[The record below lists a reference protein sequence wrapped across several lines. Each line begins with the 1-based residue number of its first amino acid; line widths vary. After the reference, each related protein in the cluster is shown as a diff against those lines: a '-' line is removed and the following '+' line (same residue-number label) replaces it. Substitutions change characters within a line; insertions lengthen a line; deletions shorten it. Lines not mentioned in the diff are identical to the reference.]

1 MKYKFSKI
9 NIVKTTLSWF
19 LFALF
24 LSLFLLV
31 FILSDSVFLSE
42 GIEVLACLGI
52 AMGTALISFCSAF
65 TSYEKKAF
73 SIEERN
79 GEKILIVYK
88 GEEEYRTINLSEAIG
103 INILKSKLFKTRT
116 VKITNGD
123 DLFTMY
129 ISEKVYN
136 EISSELPYYFKSKKE
151 SLVEIKSGYKLKTL
165 AMKLC
170 VIAFYGFLAILI
182 FVPSIMGAIKGIS
195 HRYNVSDFSYE
206 KSKHVAIIVS
216 FILMGICLAGY
227 TIFFFIKFFAFKDY
241 KIRIDDKFT
250 IEYKRLSLQKINYDA
265 KTIIGI
271 KRVRSVFSFLFGLEA
286 LYIIWQNADKEGIH
300 NDCIPFCLK
309 KEDCDKIERVLTGDE
324 NSPKVRNSKKTLL
337 YCIFPCVLSFAVT
350 LVASFFYGFS
360 LMLLVTLPAFYYVG
374 YFRNRYYKIGEEKI
388 TFSCGFSSRAIYVLK
403 AKEIDGITASKRF
416 FEKKL
421 PYASYE
427 ILLHGYNGCIPLGV
441 YDDKAYEIIKKKLE
455 QA

>member
-1 MKYKFSKI
+1 MRYKFSKT
-9 NIVKTTLSWF
+9 NIVKTTLIWF
-19 LFALF
+19 LFSLF

-31 FILSDSVFLSE
+31 FVLSDSVFLSD
-42 GIEVLACLGI
+42 GIEVLSCLGI
-52 AMGTALISFCSAF
+52 AIGVGLISFSISF
-65 TSYEKKAF
+65 VTYSKKTF

-79 GEKILIVYK
+79 GEKMLVTYV
-88 GEEEYRTINLSEAIG
+88 GEKEYRIINLSEAVG
-103 INILKSKLFKTRT
+103 INIFKSKLFKTRT
-116 VKITNGD
+116 VKITDGN
-123 DLFTMY
+123 DLFTMSV
-129 ISEKVYN
+129 SETVYN
-136 EISSELPYYFKSKKE
+136 EISSDLPYYFKSKKE

-182 FVPSIMGAIKGIS
+182 CVPSLMGAIKGIA

-216 FILMGICLAGY
+216 FILTGICLIGY
-227 TIFFFIKFFAFKDY
+227 LGFFFIKFFAFKDY

-250 IEYKRLSLQKINYDA
+250 VEYKRFSLQKINYDA

-286 LYIIWQNADKEGIH
+286 LYIIWQNADKEGVH

-309 KEDCDKIERVLTGDE
+309 KEDCDKIESVLLGEE
-324 NSPKVRNSKKTLL
+324 NSQKVRNSKKTLF

-360 LMLLVTLPAFYYVG
+360 LMLLLTLPAFYFVG

-388 TFSCGFSSRAIYVLK
+388 IFSCGFSSRAVYVLK
-403 AKEIDGITASKRF
+403 AKRIDGITTSKRF

-421 PYASYE
+421 PYSSYE
-427 ILLHGYNGCIPLGV
+427 ILLHGYNGCVPLGV
-441 YDDKAYEIIKKKLE
+441 YDDKAYEIIKKKID